1 MTWRVARFSPTPTT
15 GWKGR
20 PFLPNPNYEGAP
32 FLAWFARSG
41 VLVVIGCWDP
51 GFVIFRK
58 IVYAAAGA
66 FTGHD

>member
-41 VLVVIGCWDP
+41 ALLVIRHKHHRTLIQTLG
-51 GFVIFRK
+51 
-58 IVYAAAGA
+58 
-66 FTGHD
+66 